1 MDALTIDGFAFCRR
15 GELRE
20 GEFKVAELK
29 RLAGE
34 AVDGS
39 GMLGWSVRGGSDLHG
54 NPKLELSVSGSVRLM
69 CQRCLASYAFDI
81 DSQSTLILAKDEE
94 SIDALEELLDD
105 DSVDVIAGNRVF
117 GIAELI
123 EDEALLALP
132 IAPRHEACPDAE
144 SLKALAKDTEKSS
157 PFAVLKN
164 IKPSR

>member
-20 GEFKVAELK
+20 GEFKVAELA

-34 AVDGS
+34 ATDGS
-39 GMLGWSVRGGSDLHG
+39 GALGWSVQGGNDQHG

-69 CQRCLASYAFDI
+69 CQRCLTPYAFDI

-94 SIDALEELLDD
+94 SVDALEELLDD
-105 DSVDVIAGNRVF
+105 DTVDVIAGNRVF

-132 IAPRHEACPDAE
+132 TSPRHEVCPDAI
-144 SLKALAKDTEKSS
+144 SLQALKNDGEKLS